1 MAKPENKSAGTRTSL
16 KLEPHQVILRP
27 LVTEK
32 GVFEATEYNQY
43 AFEVN
48 PLATKED
55 VKTAVEELFNVRVVA
70 VRTQNRPGK
79 PRRYLYRKGYTKNWK
94 KAVVALDSE
103 HRIDFF

>member
-1 MAKPENKSAGTRTSL
+1 MAKPENKGVGTQTSL
-16 KLEPHQVILRP
+16 ELAPHQIVLRP

-32 GVFEATEYNQY
+32 GVYEATEYNQY

-55 VKTAVEELFNVRVVA
+55 VKNAVQELFNVHVTR

-79 PRRYLYRKGYTKNWK
+79 PRRYRYRKGYTKNWK
-94 KAVVALDSE
+94 KAIVTLDPE

>member
-1 MAKPENKSAGTRTSL
+1 MAKAESKSAGTRTSL
-16 KLEPHQVILRP
+16 TLEPHQIILRP

-32 GVFEATEYNQY
+32 GVYEATEYNQY

-48 PLATKED
+48 PLATKSD
-55 VKTAVEELFNVRVVA
+55 VKNAVQELFNVRVIA

-79 PRRYLYRKGYTKNWK
+79 PRRYRYRKGYTKNWK

>member
-1 MAKPENKSAGTRTSL
+1 MAKPTNKSAGTQTSL
-16 KLEPHQVILRP
+16 ELEPHQVILRP

-32 GVFEATEYNQY
+32 GVYEAAEYNQY

-48 PLATKED
+48 PLASKED
-55 VKTAVEELFNVRVVA
+55 VKNAVQQLFDVRVTA

-79 PRRYLYRKGYTKNWK
+79 PRRYRYRKGYTKNWK
-94 KAVVALDSE
+94 KAIVALDKE